1 MNEYTCLCV
10 VPYTGYNNPIMCLAI
25 PVQVVSIEGQDAT
38 IDAGGVQR
46 RIGIMLTPQVK
57 VGDYVLVHA
66 GFSIGIVDPA
76 EAEETLALFKE
87 LADVSEIR

>member
-1 MNEYTCLCV
+1 
-10 VPYTGYNNPIMCLAI
+10 MCLAI
-25 PVQVVSIEGQDAT
+25 PVRIVSIDGQDAQ

-46 RIGIMLTPQVK
+46 RIGVMLTPNVK

-87 LADVSEIR
+87 LADISEIR

>member
-1 MNEYTCLCV
+1 
-10 VPYTGYNNPIMCLAI
+10 MCLAI
-25 PVQVVSIEGQDAT
+25 PVQIVSIDGQDAQ

-46 RIGIMLTPQVK
+46 RIGVMLTPNVK

-87 LADVSEIR
+87 LADISEIR

>member
-1 MNEYTCLCV
+1 
-10 VPYTGYNNPIMCLAI
+10 MCLAI
-25 PVQVVSIEGQDAT
+25 PVQIVSIDGQDAQ

-46 RIGIMLTPQVK
+46 RIGIMLTPNVK

-66 GFSIGIVDPA
+66 GFSIGTVDPV

-87 LADVSEIR
+87 LADISEIR

>member
-1 MNEYTCLCV
+1 
-10 VPYTGYNNPIMCLAI
+10 MCLAI
-25 PVQVVSIEGQDAT
+25 PAQIISIQGQDAQV
-38 IDAGGVQR
+38 DAGGVQR
-46 RIGIMLTPQVK
+46 RIGVMLTPDVK

-66 GFSIGIVDPA
+66 GFSIGIVDPQ

>member
-1 MNEYTCLCV
+1 
-10 VPYTGYNNPIMCLAI
+10 MCLAI
-25 PVQVVSIEGQDAT
+25 PARIISIDGQDAW

-46 RIGIMLTPQVK
+46 RIGIMLTPGVK
-57 VGDYVLVHA
+57 VGDYVLLHA
-66 GFSIGIVDPA
+66 GFAIGIVDPA

>member
-1 MNEYTCLCV
+1 
-10 VPYTGYNNPIMCLAI
+10 MCLAI
-25 PVQVVSIEGQDAT
+25 PVQIVSIDGQDAQ

-46 RIGIMLTPQVK
+46 CIGIMLTPNVK

-66 GFSIGIVDPA
+66 GFSIGIVDPV

-87 LADVSEIR
+87 LADISEIR

>member
-1 MNEYTCLCV
+1 
-10 VPYTGYNNPIMCLAI
+10 MCLAI
-25 PVQVVSIEGQDAT
+25 PARIISIQDQDAQ
-38 IDAGGVQR
+38 IDVGGVQR